1 MIKLR
6 LIQNN
11 CKLKE
16 EDKMKIRELDKV
28 KEMLQEIAI
37 MFEKADEI
45 NLEVQTNDILK
56 HVEDKINNIN

>member
-1 MIKLR
+1 
-6 LIQNN
+6 
-11 CKLKE
+11 
-16 EDKMKIRELDKV
+16 MKIRELDKV